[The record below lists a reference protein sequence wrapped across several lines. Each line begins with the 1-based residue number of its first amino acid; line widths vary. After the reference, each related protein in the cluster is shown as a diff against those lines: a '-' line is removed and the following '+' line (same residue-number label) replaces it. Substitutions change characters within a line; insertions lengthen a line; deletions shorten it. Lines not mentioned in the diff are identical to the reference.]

1 MLFLIHEHEAGLE
14 YAKAC
19 CPKAFYSMYDLY
31 VNKYGCNGFDRS
43 KAKEMYD
50 EIIRPKNIEQQINS
64 MPALS
69 DQYKILLANLMIGSV
84 YKEDQQFK
92 MSFLFGDPQISRW
105 LNLKVASFEFASDNN
120 LSHDYLPE

>member
-1 MLFLIHEHEAGLE
+1 
-14 YAKAC
+14 
-19 CPKAFYSMYDLY
+19 
-31 VNKYGCNGFDRS
+31 
-43 KAKEMYD
+43 MYD